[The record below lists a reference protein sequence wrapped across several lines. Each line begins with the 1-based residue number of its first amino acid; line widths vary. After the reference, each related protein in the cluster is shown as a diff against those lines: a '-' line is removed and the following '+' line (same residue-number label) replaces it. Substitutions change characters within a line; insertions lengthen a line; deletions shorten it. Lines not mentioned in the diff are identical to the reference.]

1 VHYRR
6 WFRVEY
12 LIIILAI
19 VVRLIPGP
27 RTVDDAYITFRYS
40 QNLLNGYGLVYNPGE
55 AVLGT
60 TTPLYAL
67 LLSLIATFFNGS
79 QAPYPVL
86 ALTLNA
92 FADGLTCLLLIRLG
106 RHLGYPRAGIAT
118 GLLWALAPMS
128 VTFAIGG
135 METSIDILILMGSL
149 YMYSMHRPVLAAL
162 LAAFSLLTRPDALLA
177 ILPLLL
183 ARAITIV
190 KSSWDRSSLIEV
202 IAFGGPLAIWG
213 ILSTFSYGSPIP
225 QSVSA
230 KTIAYKLPGDAALIR
245 LLQHFATPFQGNLL
259 LGRYYIAFGLLV
271 FPSLAIIGWR
281 RVLQKKR
288 YLWPLAIFPLL
299 YFIVFSIANPLIFRW
314 YLAPPLPLFLLGMM
328 IGIES
333 LALELKRTMVFSIST
348 LLFLLFTLNAWTLA
362 PDHGPSRPAPKMA
375 YIKLEE
381 LYIRAVEDLKPRLAP
396 GSQIATGDIGAVGYF
411 SQAPILDMVG
421 LISPITLEYFPLPGE
436 SYVINY
442 AIPTELILTL
452 KPDFIIMLEVYG
464 RRTVLLDPV
473 FQRTYSLFREYPT
486 DIYGSQAMLVFAH
499 R

>member
-1 VHYRR
+1 VLNRR

-12 LIIILAI
+12 LIFILAI

-40 QNLLNGYGLVYNPGE
+40 QNFLNGNGLVYNPGE

-67 LLSLIATFFNGS
+67 LLSLMAALFGGS
-79 QAPYPVL
+79 QAPYPIL
-86 ALTLNA
+86 ALALNA
-92 FADGLTCLLLIRLG
+92 LADGLTCLLLVQLG
-106 RHLGYPRAGIAT
+106 RCLGYPRAGIAT
-118 GLLWALAPMS
+118 SLLWALAPMS

-135 METSIDILILMGSL
+135 METSVYILTLMGSL
-149 YMYSMHRPVLAAL
+149 YMYSTHRPVLTAL

-183 ARAITIV
+183 ARTITIAQ
-190 KSSWDRSSLIEV
+190 SPRDRSSLLEIL
-202 IAFGGPLAIWG
+202 AFSGPLAIWG
-213 ILSTFSYGSPIP
+213 LVSISSYGSPIP

-230 KTIAYKLPGDAALIR
+230 KTIAYNLPGDAALIR

-259 LGRYYIAFGLLV
+259 FGRYYIGFGLLV
-271 FPSLAIIGWR
+271 FPSLAILGWR
-281 RVLQKKR
+281 RVVRKKR
-288 YLWPLAIFPLL
+288 DLWPLAIFPLV
-299 YFIVFSIANPLIFRW
+299 YFMVFSFANPLIFRW
-314 YLAPPLPLFLLGMM
+314 YLTPPLPLFLLGLM
-328 IGIES
+328 IGLES
-333 LALELKRTMVFSIST
+333 VALDFKRITAFWIGT
-348 LLFLLFTLNAWTLA
+348 LFFLLLTLNAWTLH
-362 PDHGPSRPAPKMA
+362 PDHGPNRPAPEMA

-381 LYIRAVEDLKPRLAP
+381 LYIQAVKDLKPHLLP
-396 GSQIATGDIGAVGYF
+396 GSQIAAGDIGAVGYF
-411 SQAPILDMVG
+411 SQASILDMVG
-421 LISPITLEYFPLPGE
+421 LISPITLEYFPLPEE

-464 RRTVLLDPV
+464 RRTLLLDPV

-486 DIYGSQAMLVFAH
+486 DIYGSQAMLVFE
-499 R
+499 RR